1 MALIGED
8 NVRTHVT
15 APIGLP
21 GGYPALIGDGQI
33 QLDLPE
39 GLGKEAAVALNEEA
53 LRCDGIDRI
62 ETDGTVVYTADAGAA
77 MSELGIPSDP
87 VAPTE
92 LPERSTVSLPT
103 RRTMPEFV
111 RKPLVGLFPLIP
123 LSLDADEE
131 IDFDGIRRS
140 IALVAGSGAPGCI
153 VFGSMGQMTSISERE
168 FNAVCDVAVQAGHE
182 GGIAVVVGS
191 TASYQREAV
200 RRARYAEEAGA
211 DGSMLAAPYALP
223 LTPTWAMDFFVE
235 VAESLAGDMALMVYN
250 YSPLNG
256 LNVTPQM
263 WERLIEIDN
272 IKAIKESNT
281 ALPHLDEVLLTIAD
295 RINVFTGNDPAFFHG
310 SMLGATGAT
319 GIFSWAGMKTGTRFV
334 DECLKGNHHDLWVRS
349 AFEALQHLSATIR
362 RPGMPSMLSHEHGYL
377 NALSALGGAS
387 AGSPRKPYRDIP
399 DEAVAELRKSAEPL
413 MAIEAE
419 L

>member
-1 MALIGED
+1 
-8 NVRTHVT
+8 
-15 APIGLP
+15 
-21 GGYPALIGDGQI
+21 
-33 QLDLPE
+33 
-39 GLGKEAAVALNEEA
+39 
-53 LRCDGIDRI
+53 
-62 ETDGTVVYTADAGAA
+62 
-77 MSELGIPSDP
+77 
-87 VAPTE
+87 
-92 LPERSTVSLPT
+92 
-103 RRTMPEFV
+103 
-111 RKPLVGLFPLIP
+111 
-123 LSLDADEE
+123 
-131 IDFDGIRRS
+131 
-140 IALVAGSGAPGCI
+140 
-153 VFGSMGQMTSISERE
+153 MGQMTSVSESE
-168 FNAVCDVAVQAGHE
+168 FDAVCDVAVEAGEE

-200 RRARYAEEAGA
+200 RRARYAEKAGA
-211 DGSMLAAPYALP
+211 DGSMLAAPYSLPVTPSWAL
-223 LTPTWAMDFFVE
+223 DFFIE
-235 VAESLAGDMALMVYN
+235 VAESLNGDMALMLYN

-263 WERLIEIDN
+263 WERLIEIPN

-281 ALPHLDEVLLTIAD
+281 ALPHIDEVLLTIAD
-295 RINVFTGNDPAFFHG
+295 RINVFTGNDPAFFHS

-362 RPGMPSMLSHEHGYL
+362 RPGMPLMLSYEHGYL
-377 NALSALGGAS
+377 NALSELGGAIP
-387 AGSPRKPYRDIP
+387 GSPRKPYRRLP